1 MKVWIAASC
10 FGALLTLSACATGR
24 VSPPEGPAQPP
35 LQVEEAPAEIRVGLL
50 LPLSGPAASLGQDM
64 LNAAQMAL
72 FDVGDNDLVLLP
84 RDTGGSATGSR
95 AAARQVIDEGAEVI
109 LGPLFSQAVEAVGP
123 VARQADVRVLAFSN
137 VASVAEEG
145 TFLLGFRPEEQVTR
159 VARYAL
165 DQGLVE
171 IAGLAPD
178 DAYGRTALQALRQA
192 VLERGGSLGPVLVYP
207 PGQDP
212 SPVVRQAT
220 AYDQRQAAL
229 EEERARLEQQ
239 EDDPRAEQEL
249 RRLETLDTLGPP
261 PFDAILLADGGN
273 RLRSV
278 ASLLAFFDVESTSS
292 RFLGTMRWPDDPQV
306 MAEPALRRGWYAAPP
321 PDGIGA
327 FEARF
332 ADAFGRPPQ
341 ALAALAYDATA
352 LAVIVA
358 RDLGDRTFDPVSLTS
373 AEGFTGASGL
383 FRLRP
388 NGLAEHGLAI
398 LEMTGAGPRVV
409 DPAPASFV
417 GGLAAR

>member
-1 MKVWIAASC
+1 
-10 FGALLTLSACATGR
+10 
-24 VSPPEGPAQPP
+24 
-35 LQVEEAPAEIRVGLL
+35 
-50 LPLSGPAASLGQDM
+50 M

-72 FDVGDNDLVLLP
+72 FDVGENDLVLLP
-84 RDTGGSATGSR
+84 RDTGGSAIGAR
-95 AAARQVIDEGAEVI
+95 EAARQVTGEGAEVI

-123 VARQADVRVLAFSN
+123 VARQANVRVLAFSN
-137 VASVAEEG
+137 VASAAEDG
-145 TFLLGFRPEEQVTR
+145 TFLLGFRPEEQVVR

-178 DAYGRTALQALRQA
+178 DAYGRTAMQALRQA
-192 VLERGGSLGPVLVYP
+192 VLERGGRLGPTLLYP
-207 PGQDP
+207 PDQDP
-212 SPVVRQAT
+212 SPAVREVA
-220 AYDQRQAAL
+220 AYDQRHAAL
-229 EEERARLEQQ
+229 EAERARLEQQ
-239 EDDPRAEQEL
+239 EGDPRAAQEL

-261 PFDAILLADGGN
+261 PFDAILLADGGD

-278 ASLLAFFDVESTSS
+278 ASLLAFFDVDSPTS
-292 RFLGTMRWPDDPQV
+292 RFLGTMRWQDDPQV
-306 MAEPALRRGWYAAPP
+306 LEEPALRQGWYAAPP

-332 ADAFGRPPQ
+332 ANVFGRPPQ

-388 NGLAEHGLAI
+388 DGLADHGLAI
-398 LEMTGAGPRVV
+398 LEMTGAGPRVI
-409 DPAPASFV
+409 DPAPSSFV